1 MRQHPLSVPVL
12 LCLLAGAALALAP
25 VSTASAEGTPTYT
38 NGRVVT
44 LDPVQRTLVV
54 ETAGGEKQ
62 RLELDDNTA
71 GFGDIKSGDRVILM
85 INGAPGRQRVGSI
98 SKVTASLPQPATR
111 VARPTLSKD
120 DSKDAEVARR
130 IFADRV
136 AVVAP
141 QAGRVDGLWSTFKD
155 TCAATTSAPYDGARE
170 WLGLWDGGVSADLSS
185 GFCRDLF
192 NQIVG
197 QGEAVKTQMAAA
209 EDVAR
214 RSLAP
219 GSIREIRRRY
229 ALDWEG
235 WDLAAPDRLPQ

>member
-12 LCLLAGAALALAP
+12 LCLLAGAALTLAP
-25 VSTASAEGTPTYT
+25 ASTASAEGTPTYT
-38 NGRVVT
+38 NGRVLA
-44 LDPVQRTLVV
+44 LDPTQRTLVI

-85 INGAPGRQRVGSI
+85 INGAAGRQRVSSI
-98 SKVTASLPQPATR
+98 SKVTASLPQPAPATPR
-111 VARPTLSKD
+111 STLPKE
-120 DSKDAEVARR
+120 DSKQAEAARR
-130 IFADRV
+130 IFSERV

-141 QAGRVDGLWSTFKD
+141 QAGRVDSLWSTFKD
-155 TCAATTSAPYDGARE
+155 TCEPSMSARYDDGRE
-170 WLGLWDGGVSADLSS
+170 WFGLWDGQVRADLSS
-185 GFCRDLF
+185 GFCRDLY
-192 NQIVG
+192 NQIIG

-214 RSLAP
+214 RSLVP

-235 WDLAAPDRLPQ
+235 WGLSAPERLPQ